1 MRKYGNLKIF
11 NIWLIFINTISNF
24 QKGYHGLVM
33 LEQTQFDFVRLIF
46 KHMNSRF
53 MKVHQTLVKKKL
65 MTSPNN
71 ILTLTAPQSFTTQP
85 KFL

>member
-1 MRKYGNLKIF
+1 M
-11 NIWLIFINTISNF
+11 FINTISKF
-24 QKGYHGLVM
+24 QKGYHGLVI

-46 KHMNSRF
+46 KQMNFRS

-71 ILTLTAPQSFTTQP
+71 ILTLTAPQSFTMQP

>member
-1 MRKYGNLKIF
+1 M
-11 NIWLIFINTISNF
+11 FINTISKF
-24 QKGYHGLVM
+24 QKGYHGLVI
-33 LEQTQFDFVRLIF
+33 LEQTQFDFVPLII
-46 KHMNSRF
+46 KHMNSRS

-71 ILTLTAPQSFTTQP
+71 ILTLTAPKSFTMQP